1 LLPQKQISKLANR
14 LYQEAISKVGKKIAR
29 REPRDLYDLWFIL
42 RGRHLEH
49 PEEVITGLS
58 RKLASR
64 EGRASDVLVTRL
76 GRVEAVLRKGW
87 ETRLGVQVDMLPAFE
102 DCFRDVKQLMGAFD
116 RLRVAEISRNQRCQ

>member
-1 LLPQKQISKLANR
+1 MFPLEEKRVLKTYEEYSDLPADGPPLRVYTLHEIVVEKTLA
-14 LYQEAISKVGKKIAR
+14 VTDGAR

-58 RKLASR
+58 CKLASR

-76 GRVEAVLRKGW
+76 ERVAAVLREATGNKI
-87 ETRLGVQVDMLPAFE
+87 R
-102 DCFRDVKQLMGAFD
+102 
-116 RLRVAEISRNQRCQ
+116 